1 MLSSRMFS
9 SLLASEDFDAFELAT
24 AEAARSV
31 GLEAM
36 RECVEAFDAGLAA
49 RPMPGWSVH
58 ERAPRT
64 LVTLLG
70 AMTYTRTVFLDRL
83 GRRRALCDEL
93 LGVPKRA
100 RLSAGAFLWMCRCAA
115 ELSYRKTAAAFA
127 ELSGARVSH
136 VTVMRCVHEEGALL
150 KSARRP
156 RERVSQG
163 VLHVEAD
170 GLWVRLQEESHRGA
184 RAAPLPL
191 RAGQAHALL
200 RAEDGVRLR
209 RQEEGGAG
217 APRAGRPVADLR
229 GRLPRRVLGA
239 RGEHGVRGLRA
250 GRPGEGRP
258 RRRRR
263 GVVRARRAGG
273 RPVARSLDPFHIMQ
287 KIWRAFPEGAQREWA
302 VNLAVRRKPLQLARM
317 CARVAAKAP
326 DPARA
331 RKVRELGSYME
342 ANADA
347 VRFPTPSLGTM
358 EGTNAHVGAARLKG
372 LGRSWSRR
380 GAEAMCLIRC
390 ALACGR
396 PLVAPPKQAFFTERG
411 REAAG
416 GRPRAPPPGS
426 RPRRAA
432 DTSRPTGPRRP
443 GSKPRRRS
451 GRRRANMEPPRNRA
465 AAPRGCRGPPPRRSD
480 GALPD

>member
-170 GLWVRLQEESHRGA
+170 GLWVRLQEESHRERALPRFLYEQA
-184 RAAPLPL
+184 RRTRSFELKMACAYAGKKKVAPG
-191 RAGQAHALL
+191 RHERGGLL
-200 RAEDGVRLR
+200 LTCGDDSPDEFW
-209 RQEEGGAG
+209 
-217 APRAGRPVADLR
+217 GRVESMVSEAYEPADLER
-229 GRLPRRVLGA
+229 VVLGA
-239 RGEHGVRGLRA
+239 DGAAWCARGELA
-250 GRPGEGRP
+250 G
-258 RRRRR
+258 
-263 GVVRARRAGG
+263 A
-273 RPVARSLDPFHIMQ
+273 PVARSLDPFHIMQ

-396 PLVAPPKQAFFTERG
+396 PLVAPPKQAFFTERE
-411 REAAG
+411 REAA
-416 GRPRAPPPGS
+416 
-426 RPRRAA
+426 RRAA
-432 DTSRPTGPRRP
+432 SSPASWVPP
-443 GSKPRRRS
+443 SAGS
-451 GRRRANMEPPRNRA
+451 GYEPPHRAETSGLKTAAAFRA
-465 AAPRGCRGPPPRRSD
+465 ATC
-480 GALPD
+480 